1 MNDGVMPDQ
10 TDAAPSTLPATAA
23 DVLTA
28 GTILRNAREA
38 AGLHVAALAVSMR
51 VPVKKLEALEAD
63 RLDLLPDAVFVRAL
77 ASSVCRALKI
87 DAAPVLERL
96 PQSEVPRLN
105 LDERGI
111 NAPFHLPGEASGR
124 SIPAIFAKPRV
135 LVVLVLVIGALV
147 LTFFPDVQR
156 SDAPAEV
163 VQPKDKAPA
172 EPAPVSA
179 PAPVGVAVETATP
192 VVVPPAVVVP
202 AAVVAQNQ
210 PAPVPAPAPAPAAV
224 PVQNAV
230 QVTPPDSKRME
241 SGSSATG
248 VLVLKARGS
257 SWVQVADAK
266 GVVLLS
272 RLLTAGEVV
281 GTSGALPLSVVI
293 GRADV
298 TDVEIRGK
306 VFNLEGI
313 ARENVARFEVK

>member
-1 MNDGVMPDQ
+1 MNDGAMPDQ
-10 TDAAPSTLPATAA
+10 TEAAPSTLPAANA
-23 DVLTA
+23 LTA
-28 GTILRNAREA
+28 GTMLRNARES

-87 DAAPVLERL
+87 DATPVLERL

-111 NAPFHLPGEASGR
+111 NAPFRLPGEASGR

-156 SDAPAEV
+156 SDPPAEV
-163 VQPKDKAPA
+163 VQLKDKAPA
-172 EPAPVSA
+172 EPAPVSVPVPPSGVAPDVAPPPVTAA
-179 PAPVGVAVETATP
+179 PAA
-192 VVVPPAVVVP
+192 VVP
-202 AAVVAQNQ
+202 AAVVVQNQ
-210 PAPVPAPAPAPAAV
+210 PAPLPAPAPAAV
-224 PVQNAV
+224 PVQSAV
-230 QVTPPDSKRME
+230 PVTSPDSKRME
-241 SGSSATG
+241 SNSSATG

-272 RLLTAGEVV
+272 RLLTTGEVV

>member
-1 MNDGVMPDQ
+1 MNDGAMPDQ
-10 TDAAPSTLPATAA
+10 TEAVPSTLPVAE
-23 DVLTA
+23 VLTA
-28 GTILRNAREA
+28 GAILRNAREA

-87 DAAPVLERL
+87 DAAPVLQKL
-96 PQSEVPRLN
+96 PQSDIPRLN
-105 LDERGI
+105 MDERGI
-111 NAPFHLPGEASGR
+111 NAPFRLPGESTGR
-124 SIPAIFAKPRV
+124 SLPAIFAKPRV

-156 SDAPAEV
+156 SEAPVEVVQLKDRAPVEPAPVNVPLLQGGVAADAAAPVAASPVAVVPAAEV
-163 VQPKDKAPA
+163 VQ
-172 EPAPVSA
+172 S
-179 PAPVGVAVETATP
+179 
-192 VVVPPAVVVP
+192 
-202 AAVVAQNQ
+202 Q
-210 PAPVPAPAPAPAAV
+210 PAPAPAAV
-224 PVQNAV
+224 TAPSAAPVVA
-230 QVTPPDSKRME
+230 PDGNRAIS
-241 SGSSATG
+241 SGAATG
-248 VLVLKARGS
+248 LVVLKARGS

-272 RLLTAGEVV
+272 KVLTAGEVI

>member
-1 MNDGVMPDQ
+1 MNDGAMPDQ
-10 TDAAPSTLPATAA
+10 TEAAPSTLPAANA
-23 DVLTA
+23 LTA

-96 PQSEVPRLN
+96 PQSSVPRLN

-111 NAPFHLPGEASGR
+111 NAPFHLPGESTGR

-163 VQPKDKAPA
+163 VQLKDKAPA
-172 EPAPVSA
+172 EPAPVSV
-179 PAPVGVAVETATP
+179 PVPPSGVAAEVAPPVTAP
-192 VVVPPAVVVP
+192 PAAVVPV
-202 AAVVAQNQ
+202 AVVAQNP
-210 PAPVPAPAPAPAAV
+210 PAPVPAPALLPAAV
-224 PVQNAV
+224 PVQSAAPV
-230 QVTPPDSKRME
+230 AASDSKRVE
-241 SGSSATG
+241 SSSSATG
-248 VLVLKARGS
+248 VLVLKARGP
-257 SWVQVADAK
+257 SWVQVSDAK

-272 RLLTAGEVV
+272 RILTAGEVL

>member
-1 MNDGVMPDQ
+1 MNDGAMPDQ
-10 TDAAPSTLPATAA
+10 ADAVSSTFPPAEE
-23 DVLTA
+23 LTA
-28 GTILRNAREA
+28 GAMLRNAREA

-87 DAAPVLERL
+87 DATPVLKKL
-96 PQSEVPRLN
+96 PQSDIPRLN

-111 NAPFHLPGEASGR
+111 NAPFRMPGESTGR

-147 LTFFPDVQR
+147 LTFFPDVQH
-156 SDAPAEV
+156 SEAPVEV
-163 VQPKDKAPA
+163 VQPKNEAPA
-172 EPAPVSA
+172 EPTPASVPLPQESVGADVAAPV
-179 PAPVGVAVETATP
+179 ATP
-192 VVVPPAVVVP
+192 PVAVVP

-210 PAPVPAPAPAPAAV
+210 PAPAPAPAVA
-224 PVQNAV
+224 PVQGVAPV
-230 QVTPPDSKRME
+230 VSPDNSRVVS
-241 SGSSATG
+241 SGTATG
-248 VLVLKARGS
+248 ILVLKARSS

-266 GVVLLS
+266 GTVLLS
-272 RLLTAGEVV
+272 KILTAGEVI

-293 GRADV
+293 GRADA

-313 ARENVARFEVK
+313 ARDNVARFEVK